1 MNCGKEKLITDM
13 QKRAPENTE
22 ELVAA
27 MKNIDS
33 NIYEWRDK
41 RGEISANALKD
52 FSKDAMIK
60 KYINYF
66 VQQ

>member
-1 MNCGKEKLITDM
+1 
-13 QKRAPENTE
+13 
-22 ELVAA
+22 

-66 VQQ
+66 VQQQQVKGENLVDINKVIT

>member
-1 MNCGKEKLITDM
+1 M